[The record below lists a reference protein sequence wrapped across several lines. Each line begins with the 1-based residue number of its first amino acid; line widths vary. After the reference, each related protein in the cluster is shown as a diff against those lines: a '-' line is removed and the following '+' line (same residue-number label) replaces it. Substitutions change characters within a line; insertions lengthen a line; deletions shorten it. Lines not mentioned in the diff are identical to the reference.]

1 MHVTSFQL
9 EYFQF
14 VSRKEWEQFAWI
26 LYFRFVLNSLSFIF
40 FQVEHH
46 YSHKFTVV
54 VLRATKVTK
63 GTFGDMRKFPY
74 LLFCWKYINMIHSS
88 VAWVPWQ
95 ARGCPFFRCDYLCR
109 QLWMLIFWMVLW
121 RSFICWTSVLCWCY
135 ISCKFSSVAQSCLT
149 LCDPMNCSM
158 PRLPV
163 HHQLPESTQT
173 HVHWVGDAI
182 QPSHSLSSPSLAL
195 NLSQH
200 QGLFE
205 WVISS
210 HQVVKV
216 VSTWSQIKWLSYDIQ
231 SFGFQRHLYSPLERG
246 LSQDFKLT
254 ASVRYCAYR
263 IFFYNAVYLILTP
276 LSCVFMCENS

>member
-74 LLFCWKYINMIHSS
+74 LLFCWKYVNMIHSS

-109 QLWMLIFWMVLW
+109 QLWTLIFWMVLW
-121 RSFICWTSVLCWCY
+121 RSFICWNSVLCWHY
-135 ISCKFSSVAQSCLT
+135 ISCKFSSVQFSCSVMSDSLRPRELQHATPPCPSPTPWVHPNPCPLSWWCHPTISFSVVPFSCPQSFPTSGSFRMSHFFISGGQSCEYL
-149 LCDPMNCSM
+149 
-158 PRLPV
+158 
-163 HHQLPESTQT
+163 ESDKMTVLWYT
-173 HVHWVGDAI
+173 E
-182 QPSHSLSSPSLAL
+182 
-195 NLSQH
+195 
-200 QGLFE
+200 FR
-205 WVISS
+205 ISKTF
-210 HQVVKV
+210 VF
-216 VSTWSQIKWLSYDIQ
+216 
-231 SFGFQRHLYSPLERG
+231 SFGKRTESRL
-246 LSQDFKLT
+246 
-254 ASVRYCAYR
+254 
-263 IFFYNAVYLILTP
+263 
-276 LSCVFMCENS
+276 